1 MRTAKEVAEIL
12 DAHTGVSFSVGA
24 TGWDVL
30 PDAVAH
36 LKCIAELEAA
46 LQPFSDFS
54 DHVTDDGNHEVAR
67 VRYPDGTFGALFGDQ
82 FHAARTVLRK
92 K

>member
-1 MRTAKEVAEIL
+1 MASNLRLEIEPLSVEDAMTTAIETQDKYNLAL
-12 DAHTGVSFSVGA
+12 AR
-24 TGWDVL
+24 
-30 PDAVAH
+30 
-36 LKCIAELEAA
+36 IAELEAA
-46 LQPFSDFS
+46 LQPFADFS

-67 VRYPDGTFGALFGDQ
+67 VRYRDGTFGALFGDQ